1 MAGYHNGHRDIVL
14 HDTTL
19 LSNVHTCNGF
29 VAHVSCAVPNPQYI
43 NYDVCQS
50 LLVKVIQNLTHQS
63 THKYLTMSLSVES
76 LGFRRK
82 RTATERAENN
92 GDPLVV
98 KKKAREAANN
108 AQAPAVKKGPSVSL
122 YIL

>member
-1 MAGYHNGHRDIVL
+1 
-14 HDTTL
+14 
-19 LSNVHTCNGF
+19 
-29 VAHVSCAVPNPQYI
+29 
-43 NYDVCQS
+43 
-50 LLVKVIQNLTHQS
+50 
-63 THKYLTMSLSVES
+63 MSLSVES